1 MSKPRIIIIY
11 ESYHHQNTEKVAQVI
26 TQRLQ
31 ADLYKPDQIK
41 PAKLLDYE
49 AIGIGTGIYFG
60 KPHQKIQSFLDN
72 LPALSGHKTFLFTT
86 SGNIEKKYLKRILNK
101 IIYKAEQKGLKVLG
115 CLSIKG
121 WDTFGPL
128 VLLGGIN
135 KGHPDLTDLHKAE
148 LFANKVLNEL

>member
-72 LPALSGHKTFLFTT
+72 LPALSGQKTFLFTT
-86 SGNIEKKYLKRILNK
+86 SGNIEKIGR
-101 IIYKAEQKGLKVLG
+101 AHV
-115 CLSIKG
+115 
-121 WDTFGPL
+121 
-128 VLLGGIN
+128 
-135 KGHPDLTDLHKAE
+135 
-148 LFANKVLNEL
+148 